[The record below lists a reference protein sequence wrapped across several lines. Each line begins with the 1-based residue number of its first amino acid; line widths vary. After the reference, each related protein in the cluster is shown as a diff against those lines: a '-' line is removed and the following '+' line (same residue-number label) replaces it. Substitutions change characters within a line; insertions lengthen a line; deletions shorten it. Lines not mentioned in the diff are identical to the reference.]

1 MQQWDLLL
9 QFREFLGETRL
20 RLPSQPMANGRKTKT
35 GLGIFAGVVILL
47 AVVGLVGR
55 RKPPLIQVATVTR
68 QDLNSVVTSNGKVE
82 PIDATVAHAEFP
94 TFVQSVSA
102 IEGQAVH
109 RGQVVLTLDAADLR
123 GQLAQARVNL
133 LAAQTDFRNA
143 RAGGPPDSVAQAQ
156 GELDKARINVS
167 NLERRQATLK
177 ELVAKHA
184 ATQDELDQN
193 ADLLAAANASL
204 NIAQQRRDQL
214 ARLAPGDADSAGL
227 RVQQANDQIRSL
239 QEKLRSATVV
249 APADDILYSLPV
261 RAGDYVTVGET
272 IAGMADLRRVRV
284 RAYVDEPDLG
294 WLAADQVVEIT
305 WDAKPGKIW
314 QGRTELAPKQV
325 VPLGNRSVGEVYCSV
340 DNAALDL
347 VPNVNVEVRI
357 LVRQSRQALSVPRA
371 AVRTDDQTRYV
382 YLLSDNRLQRRDVTV
397 GIASSTRDEVLSG
410 LNEGDRVALQGDLA
424 LRNGMVIRPRD
435 IP

>member
-1 MQQWDLLL
+1 MQWWDLLL
-9 QFREFLGETRL
+9 QFREYLGETRL
-20 RLPSQPMANGRKTKT
+20 RLPSQTMANGRKTKT

-47 AVVGLVGR
+47 AVAGIVGR
-55 RKPPLIQVATVTR
+55 RKPPLIQVAMVTR
-68 QDLNSVVTSNGKVE
+68 QDLNAVVTSNGKVE
-82 PIDATVAHAEFP
+82 PIDATIAHAEFP

-102 IEGQAVH
+102 MEGQAVH

-133 LAAQTDFRNA
+133 LAAEADFRNA

-156 GELDKARINVS
+156 GDLDKARINVS
-167 NLERRQATLK
+167 NLERRQTTLK

-204 NIAQQRRDQL
+204 KVAQQRRDEL
-214 ARLAPGDADSAGL
+214 ARLAPGDADSATL
-227 RVQQANDQIRSL
+227 RVQQAKDQIRAL
-239 QEKLRSATVV
+239 EEKLRSATVI

-261 RAGDYVTVGET
+261 RVGDYVTVGG
-272 IAGMADLRRVRV
+272 ALASMADLRRVRV

-294 WLAADQVVEIT
+294 WLAANQVVEIT
-305 WDAKPGKIW
+305 WDAKPGKTW

-382 YLLSDNRLQRRDVTV
+382 YLLSDNRLQRRDVSV
-397 GIASSTRDEVLSG
+397 GIASSTRDEILSG
-410 LNEGDRVALQGDLA
+410 LAEGDRVALQGDLA

>member
-1 MQQWDLLL
+1 M
-9 QFREFLGETRL
+9 G
-20 RLPSQPMANGRKTKT
+20 NGRKTKT

-68 QDLNSVVTSNGKVE
+68 QDLNAVVTSNGKVE

-133 LAAQTDFRNA
+133 LAAESDFRNA

-156 GELDKARINVS
+156 GDLDKARINVA
-167 NLERRQATLK
+167 NLERRQTTLK
-177 ELVAKHA
+177 DLVAKHA
-184 ATQDELDQN
+184 ATQDEFDQN

-204 NIAQQRRDQL
+204 KVAQQRRDEL
-214 ARLAPGDADSAGL
+214 ARLAPGDADSATL
-227 RVQQANDQIRSL
+227 RVQQAKDQIRSL
-239 QEKLRSATVV
+239 EEKLRSATVI
-249 APADDILYSLPV
+249 APADEILYSLPV
-261 RAGDYVTVGET
+261 RVGDYVTVGET
-272 IAGMADLRRVRV
+272 LAGMADLRRVRV

-305 WDAKPGKIW
+305 WDAKPGKTW

-357 LVRQSRQALSVPRA
+357 LVRQSHQAL
-371 AVRTDDQTRYV
+371 
-382 YLLSDNRLQRRDVTV
+382 
-397 GIASSTRDEVLSG
+397 
-410 LNEGDRVALQGDLA
+410 
-424 LRNGMVIRPRD
+424 
-435 IP
+435 

>member
-20 RLPSQPMANGRKTKT
+20 RLPSPPMANGRKTKT

-47 AVVGLVGR
+47 AVVGIAGR

-68 QDLNSVVTSNGKVE
+68 QDLNAVVTSNGKVE

-133 LAAQTDFRNA
+133 LGAQTDFRNA

-156 GELDKARINVS
+156 GDLDKARINVS

-177 ELVAKHA
+177 DLVAKHA

-239 QEKLRSATVV
+239 EEKLRSATVI

-325 VPLGNRSVGEVYCSV
+325 VPLGNRSVGEVYCTV

>member
-1 MQQWDLLL
+1 M
-9 QFREFLGETRL
+9 G
-20 RLPSQPMANGRKTKT
+20 NGRKTKT

-68 QDLNSVVTSNGKVE
+68 QDLNAVVTSNGKVE

-133 LAAQTDFRNA
+133 LAAESDFRNA

-156 GELDKARINVS
+156 GDLDKARINVA
-167 NLERRQATLK
+167 NLERRQTTLK
-177 ELVAKHA
+177 DLVAKHA
-184 ATQDELDQN
+184 ATQDEFDQN

-204 NIAQQRRDQL
+204 KVAQQRRDEL
-214 ARLAPGDADSAGL
+214 ARLAPGDADSATL
-227 RVQQANDQIRSL
+227 RVQQAKDQIRSL
-239 QEKLRSATVV
+239 EEKLRSATVI
-249 APADDILYSLPV
+249 APADEILYSLPV
-261 RAGDYVTVGET
+261 RVGDYVTVGET
-272 IAGMADLRRVRV
+272 LAGMADLRRVRV

-305 WDAKPGKIW
+305 WDAKPGKTW

-357 LVRQSRQALSVPRA
+357 LVRQSHQALSVPRA

-382 YLLSDNRLQRRDVTV
+382 YLLSDNRLQRRDVSV
-397 GIASSTRDEVLSG
+397 GIASSTREEILTG
-410 LNEGDRVALQGDLA
+410 LGEGDRVALQGDLA